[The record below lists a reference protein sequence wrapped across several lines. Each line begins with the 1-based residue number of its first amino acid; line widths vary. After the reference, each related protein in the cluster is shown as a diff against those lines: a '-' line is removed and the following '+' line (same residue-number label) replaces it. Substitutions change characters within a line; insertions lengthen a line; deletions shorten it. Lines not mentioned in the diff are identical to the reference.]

1 MRRASLGLLVALIAG
16 LVSVVAT
23 SPPAYAALG
32 PGPFI
37 KGTHPG
43 VGASGP
49 RDYFTYES
57 STTAGGA
64 RPLVVFLHGCTQNAK
79 DVAIGTRFTELA
91 EKRDFVV
98 VFPEQPVT
106 ANGINCWNWF
116 EAAHQSRGAGE
127 PAVIAGITRDVLAA
141 TGADASRVY
150 VMGVSA
156 GADMAMIMGATYPDV
171 FAAVSG
177 FAGCAYSTCAD
188 VTGTLAHR
196 AMGPQARVM
205 PAYLV
210 QGTVDPL
217 NDFAMGE
224 TMARQWIGTND
235 LADDGAANQSISPVP
250 TRVEHIGFD
259 ASALAG
265 VGKVG
270 DPCVR
275 NRQYPCA
282 GALLGAKS
290 YPYSIEHHADRK
302 GCDVVDFW
310 IVQGLSH
317 DYPAGDPAGTF
328 TDPIGPDITTAG
340 YDFFLRHTLG
350 SPCGGVKAASLTV
363 PGSSSESQFD
373 ESQAGAGNGSG
384 GTPGASPSRAAG
396 GRLPATGPS
405 TSGPSG
411 LAVFVGLLVLFGCR
425 FVLRGP
431 FRRPEGTNESR
442 SSG

>member
-1 MRRASLGLLVALIAG
+1 MRRASLVALIAVLAG
-16 LVSVVAT
+16 AVAAIT
-23 SPPAYAALG
+23 VAPAAQAALG
-32 PGPFI
+32 PGPFT
-37 KGTHPG
+37 KSTHPG
-43 VGASGP
+43 VGATGP
-49 RDYFTYES
+49 RDYFTYVS

-79 DVAIGTRFTELA
+79 DIAIGTRYTELA

-127 PAVIAGITRDVLAA
+127 PAVIAGITKDAIAA

-156 GADMAMIMGATYPDV
+156 GADMAMILGATYPDL
-171 FAAVSG
+171 FAGVSG
-177 FAGCAYSTCAD
+177 FAGCAYATCAD
-188 VTGTLAHR
+188 VTGALAHQ
-196 AMGPQARVM
+196 AMGPRARVL

-217 NDFAMGE
+217 NNFSMGE

-235 LADDGAANQSISPVP
+235 LADDGVANQSISPVP
-250 TRVEHIGFD
+250 TKVEHIGFD
-259 ASALAG
+259 ATALAG
-265 VGKVG
+265 VGTVG

-282 GALLGAKS
+282 GALVGAKS
-290 YPYSIEHHADRK
+290 YPYSIEHHADRT

-317 DYPAGDPAGTF
+317 DYPAGDPAATF
-328 TDPIGPDITTAG
+328 TDPIGPDITTAS

-350 SPCGGVKAASLTV
+350 SPCGGIRAAAAAA
-363 PGSSSESQFD
+363 PESSSGNGGGSAPTP
-373 ESQAGAGNGSG
+373 SAGNQGGSDARPRPSAVLPVTGRPG
-384 GTPGASPSRAAG
+384 GSPVTVVAVAA
-396 GRLPATGPS
+396 
-405 TSGPSG
+405 
-411 LAVFVGLLVLFGCR
+411 LLVAFGCR
-425 FVLRGP
+425 FGLRGP
-431 FRRPEGTNESR
+431 FRRPEGTNEVRR
-442 SSG
+442 SG

>member
-1 MRRASLGLLVALIAG
+1 MRRASLLALVAVIAG
-16 LVSVVAT
+16 VVSVVG
-23 SPPAYAALG
+23 SPPPAQAALG
-32 PGPFI
+32 PGPFP
-37 KGTHPG
+37 KSTHPG
-43 VGASGP
+43 VGATGP

-64 RPLVVFLHGCTQNAK
+64 RPLVVFLHGCNQNAK
-79 DVAIGTRFTELA
+79 DAAIGTRWTELA

-116 EAAHQSRGAGE
+116 EPAHQSRGVGE
-127 PAVIAGITRDVLAA
+127 PAVLAGITRDAIAA
-141 TGADASRVY
+141 TGADPSRVY
-150 VMGVSA
+150 VMGISA
-156 GADMAMIMGATYPDV
+156 GADMAMILGATYPDLY
-171 FAAVSG
+171 AAMSG
-177 FAGCAYSTCAD
+177 FAGCAYATCAD
-188 VTGTLAHR
+188 VTGVLAHR
-196 AMGPQARVM
+196 AMGPQARVL
-205 PAYLV
+205 PVFLA
-210 QGTVDPL
+210 QGTIDPL
-217 NDFAMGE
+217 NNFAMGE

-250 TRVEHIGFD
+250 TKVEHIGFD

-275 NRQYPCA
+275 GRQYPCA
-282 GALLGAKS
+282 GALVGAKS

-340 YDFFLRHTLG
+340 YEFFLRHTLG
-350 SPCGGVKAASLTV
+350 SPCGGVRVAAS
-363 PGSSSESQFD
+363 
-373 ESQAGAGNGSG
+373 A
-384 GTPGASPSRAAG
+384 PGAATETSPSNG
-396 GRLPATGPS
+396 GGSAPAPAPGTQSGSDARPRPSGVLPVTGPS
-405 TSGPSG
+405 ADGPVT
-411 LAVFVGLLVLFGCR
+411 LAFGLLLSACGCR
-425 FVLRGP
+425 LLLRA
-431 FRRPEGTNESR
+431 RKWRPLPLDEA
-442 SSG
+442 SGSG